1 MTTRRPPI
9 AERIHALRAALLTEP
24 DPSRA
29 AHHLMSLVAD
39 PALARDADRV
49 EHPPLADHLWTL
61 LAGADQR
68 ADVPPPGAPIAMER
82 YAPAGVLLGFVPV
95 GLRPAGFVYFED
107 DAVGLLVAPGRAD
120 GRHLR
125 FSLAAAP
132 ARQTG

>member
-1 MTTRRPPI
+1 MRRPPI
-9 AERIHALRAALLTEP
+9 AERFHALRAALLTEP

-49 EHPPLADHLWTL
+49 EHAPLADHLWAL
-61 LAGADQR
+61 LSTTERRPDA
-68 ADVPPPGAPIAMER
+68 PPPGAPITMER

-107 DAVGLLVAPGRAD
+107 DAVGLLVAPGLAG

-125 FSLAAAP
+125 FSLAAA